1 MLEILFSKISSITG
15 QEILE
20 ESISSIVKV
29 IKRTQILKEFRNQAR
44 KFHYYMTMTRLK
56 LNIWSMNTFNTIFK
70 NIQCFRLK
78 YGCKISIEIQY
89 LELQALKGQDWV

>member
-1 MLEILFSKISSITG
+1 MYNAEKWVMQMHNAEKGVMKEIS
-15 QEILE
+15 E
-20 ESISSIVKV
+20 ESISSIAKV
-29 IKRTQILKEFRNQAR
+29 IKRTQVLKEFRNQAR

-78 YGCKISIEIQY
+78 YGCKISNEIQN
-89 LELQALKGQDWV
+89 LELQA